1 VKFVPDASVT
11 MTWCFEDEKTELTEG
26 LLEALADGAE
36 AMVPGIWVHEVA
48 NAVAGALRRGRIT
61 GAAGAS
67 FIEDVQGLPIQVDG
81 EGERRVFEAVFQVA
95 CQHGLT
101 VYDAAYLELAMR
113 RGLPLATLDER
124 LERAAREA
132 GVEVVGAGEERHRG
146 RG

>member
-1 VKFVPDASVT
+1 VKFVLDASVT
-11 MTWCFEDEKTELTEG
+11 MTWCFEDEKRELTEG

-67 FIEDVQGLPIQVDG
+67 FIEDVQGLPIQVDA

-95 CQHGLT
+95 CRHGLT

-124 LERAAREA
+124 LVDAAREA
-132 GVEVVGAGEERHRG
+132 GVEVMGGG
-146 RG
+146 